1 MMYLLLV
8 LLLVGVLAVGLAGY
22 VMGIGTLW
30 WYTERY
36 REERK
41 RQRRMMRGMCKPRT
55 RRWVL
60 VAVLAAILL
69 WLIALPAL
77 AGCTPVALSASVDCI
92 STTPSMS
99 VMYTPAAQDTSVGC
113 TRAVL
118 PARIECTLPPLSAA
132 VECISATPSM
142 SVMYTPAAQD
152 TSVGCTP
159 AAQSASVACTPTPLP
174 AVALT
179 GDMPHADHGAV
190 SPCGVSPPGLPKN
203 DSTPNKTEWEVIG

>member
-60 VAVLAAILL
+60 V
-69 WLIALPAL
+69 
-77 AGCTPVALSASVDCI
+77 VD
-92 STTPSMS
+92 
-99 VMYTPAAQDTSVGC
+99 Q
-113 TRAVL
+113 
-118 PARIECTLPPLSAA
+118 
-132 VECISATPSM
+132 
-142 SVMYTPAAQD
+142 
-152 TSVGCTP
+152 
-159 AAQSASVACTPTPLP
+159 
-174 AVALT
+174 
-179 GDMPHADHGAV
+179 
-190 SPCGVSPPGLPKN
+190 
-203 DSTPNKTEWEVIG
+203 